1 MVVTRLVCGA
11 VGQTACQ
18 PAVRCAVHWTA
29 EAAECKLEG
38 GRAGLRCPPVLSGPP
53 ALTLDTRAAG
63 AGAAQRGLPP
73 RTSSD
78 TINATLDA
86 AIKSK
91 EAAKVN
97 KGNFESESHR

>member
-1 MVVTRLVCGA
+1 MTRLVCSA
-11 VGQTACQ
+11 VGQTDCQ

-29 EAAECKLEG
+29 EAAVCLLEG
-38 GRAGLRCPPVLSGPP
+38 GRAGLRCPPVLPGPRP

-63 AGAAQRGLPP
+63 AARRGLPLH
-73 RTSSD
+73 TSAN